1 MESKKSNTKKSNI
14 KKDFERFKVLWDE
27 SVDGNYKNVNELGN
41 LARKI
46 RDAKCN
52 DEFLISSLSEED
64 QTAYRYAVIL
74 ANVK

>member
-14 KKDFERFKVLWDE
+14 KNDFERFKVLRDE
-27 SVDGNYKNVNELGN
+27 SVDGNYKNVNELRN

-52 DEFLISSLSEED
+52 DEFLLSSLSDED
-64 QTAYRYAVIL
+64 KKAYRYAVRL

>member
-1 MESKKSNTKKSNI
+1 MENKKNTQKSNI
-14 KKDFERFKVLWDE
+14 KNDLERFKVLWDE
-27 SVDGNYKNVNELGN
+27 SVDDNHKNVNELGN

-52 DEFLISSLSEED
+52 DEFLISSLSEEE
-64 QTAYRYAVIL
+64 QTTYRYAIKL

>member
-1 MESKKSNTKKSNI
+1 MERKKNNI

-52 DEFLISSLSEED
+52 DEFLISSLSEE
-64 QTAYRYAVIL
+64 
-74 ANVK
+74 

>member
-1 MESKKSNTKKSNI
+1 MERKKSNI

-46 RDAKCN
+46 RDAKYN
-52 DEFLISSLSEED
+52 DEFLISSLSEEE

-74 ANVK
+74 ANIK

>member
-1 MESKKSNTKKSNI
+1 MERKKNNI

-46 RDAKCN
+46 RDAKYN
-52 DEFLISSLSEED
+52 DEFLISSLSEEE

-74 ANVK
+74 ANIK

>member
-1 MESKKSNTKKSNI
+1 MERKKSNI

-52 DEFLISSLSEED
+52 DEFMISSLSEEE

>member
-1 MESKKSNTKKSNI
+1 MERKKNNI

-52 DEFLISSLSEED
+52 DEFMISSLSEEE
-64 QTAYRYAVIL
+64 QTADRYAVIL

>member
-1 MESKKSNTKKSNI
+1 MERKKNNI

-52 DEFLISSLSEED
+52 DEFLISSLSEEE

>member
-1 MESKKSNTKKSNI
+1 MERKKGNI
-14 KKDFERFKVLWDE
+14 KNDFERFKVLWDE

-52 DEFLISSLSEED
+52 DEFLISSLSEEE

>member
-1 MESKKSNTKKSNI
+1 MENKKNI
-14 KKDFERFKVLWDE
+14 IEKDFARFITLWNE
-27 SVDGNYKNVNELGN
+27 ALNGNYKNGNELGN

-52 DEFLISSLSEED
+52 DDFMISSLSEEYK
-64 QTAYRYAVIL
+64 TAYRYAVIL

>member
-1 MESKKSNTKKSNI
+1 MERKKSNI

-52 DEFLISSLSEED
+52 DEFLISSLSEEE

>member
-1 MESKKSNTKKSNI
+1 MERKKNNI

-52 DEFLISSLSEED
+52 DEFLISSLSEEE
-64 QTAYRYAVIL
+64 QTTYRYAIKL

>member
-1 MESKKSNTKKSNI
+1 MERKKNNI

-52 DEFLISSLSEED
+52 DEFMISSLSEEE